1 MGVRTARTDR
11 VNQAGAAPVQFE
23 ADDRNMGLLPDGVLD
38 RAAEVGRNA
47 HEAERWLTLD
57 NLGKCSANLGMSVD
71 HEDTRAVHKV

>member
-1 MGVRTARTDR
+1 

-23 ADDRNMGLLPDGVLD
+23 ADDRNMGLLPDGVLE

-57 NLGKCSANLGMSVD
+57 NVGKCSANLSMSVD
-71 HEDTRAVHKV
+71 DDDTRAVHKV